1 MNKAILSRLAMLESQ
16 MGEKIPDYAE
26 FMEQWKHMDALSQS
40 LYCEICS
47 NPMNFRGQPRSYRRF
62 LNQIRKHLYRGGIL
76 SGNESPG
83 LQELARRMEEERGSE
98 Q

>member
-1 MNKAILSRLAMLESQ
+1 MKAGMLARLTMLEGQ
-16 MGEKIPDYAE
+16 VREKIPGYEE
-26 FMEQWKHMDALSQS
+26 FMEQWRGMDALSQS

-62 LNQIRKHLYRGGIL
+62 LNEIRKHLYRAGIL
-76 SGNESPG
+76 SGNSCPS
-83 LQELARRMEEERGSE
+83 LMELAGELEAGGHD